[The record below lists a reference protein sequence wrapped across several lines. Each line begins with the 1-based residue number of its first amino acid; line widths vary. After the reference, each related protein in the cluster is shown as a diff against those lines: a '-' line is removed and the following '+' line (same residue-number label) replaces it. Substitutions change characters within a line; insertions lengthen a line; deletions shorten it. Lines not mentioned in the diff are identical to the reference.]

1 MEDIIKRADEGL
13 YRSKAAGKNR
23 ITLAQPERRRFER
36 LAADQVVELEGEALE
51 AAARARNVSRGGLLV
66 SLDREVPVGS
76 GVRLT
81 IRPAVGDPLAVRGEV
96 VRVEKG
102 EGEEQGYE
110 VAVRLE
116 SRSFEPMVLMRRG
129 H

>member
-36 LAADQVVELEGEALE
+36 LAADQVVELKGEALE

-81 IRPAVGDPLAVRGEV
+81 IRPAVGEALAVRGEV
-96 VRVEKG
+96 VRVEK
-102 EGEEQGYE
+102 GEEQGYE